1 MEYSLRSTELNNRKT
16 GEQAIK
22 SRKKTSIGKKKK
34 KDKGRREVINEEAT
48 RNMKMRKRKG
58 RKD

>member
-1 MEYSLRSTELNNRKT
+1 MEYSLRSTELNDRKT
-16 GEQAIK
+16 GKQAIK
-22 SRKKTSIGKKKK
+22 RRKKISIGKREK

-48 RNMKMRKRKG
+48 RNRKVRKRKG